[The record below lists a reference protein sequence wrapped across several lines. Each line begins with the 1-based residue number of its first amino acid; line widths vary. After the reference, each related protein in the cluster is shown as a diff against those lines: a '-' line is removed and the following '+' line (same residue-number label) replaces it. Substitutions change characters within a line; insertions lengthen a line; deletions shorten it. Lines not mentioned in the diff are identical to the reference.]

1 MLCPPASEF
10 LSHLELSFLDQ
21 TLKQIK
27 KMQKILNLIRG
38 TSSYE
43 TIRYFINDL
52 LPEKIEEIFYAVV
65 KEMGRKINRRC
76 NC

>member
-1 MLCPPASEF
+1 M
-10 LSHLELSFLDQ
+10 
-21 TLKQIK
+21 
-27 KMQKILNLIRG
+27 NLIRG